1 MATIMEKD
9 VLIEYV
15 AGTMIDIRKIGTDKD
30 RMKLKLMRS
39 AIYSVT
45 AEKIDF
51 EKTANKIKKIRE
63 KYELDSI
70 GKGRNMLSIDNTV
83 KLKELKLFEKVT
95 FEFHNGWTDLIY
107 ELGKN
112 ITELCELT
120 NCELPMIQ
128 QVKTKFGTL
137 RFYCNMSNSIYP
149 DVVKK
154 SIRALVS
161 IGEIKS
167 AEICECCGKYGE
179 LRTTGL
185 WFIACD
191 EHKGNSIT
199 EKKYKELIAK
209 KEAEKLAP
217 EYSI

>member
-1 MATIMEKD
+1 MATIMQKD

-15 AGTMIDIRKIGTDKD
+15 AGAMIDIRKIGTVKD
-30 RMKLKLMRS
+30 RMNLKILRS
-39 AIYSVT
+39 SIYSVT

-63 KYELDSI
+63 KYELDST

-112 ITELCELT
+112 ITELCKLT

-128 QVKTKFGTL
+128 QVKTKMGTL

-154 SIRALVS
+154 SIRSLVS
-161 IGEIKS
+161 IAEIKS
-167 AEICECCGKYGE
+167 AEICENCGKYGE

-185 WFIACD
+185 WFTSCD

-199 EKKYKELIAK
+199 EKKYKELIVK